1 MAKLHPT
8 LWRTCRILSGKTR
21 LQLFRRVI
29 ATPDQSVTA
38 LAKQLDISVP
48 RTSQELR
55 RLQSR
60 GLLQAV
66 RRNQNVLYRPVPDAL
81 VSTAAPLLAAMQQ
94 TFQHYPES
102 RDDETARIA
111 TGLAHTRR
119 LVLMRLLLVSPMDE
133 QTLEDLSGI
142 KRDALLRHLKLLE
155 QAGRGFLSPTGTV
168 PARPFGWRAKTEGSS
183 EQGGGQLI
191 QRHCALLAGGHIL
204 NRRHPLLQF
213 LIAPNDRPSC
223 RRFIGGAH
231 L

>member
-29 ATPDQSVTA
+29 ATPAQSVTA

-94 TFQHYPES
+94 TFQRYPES

-155 QAGRGFLSPTGTV
+155 QAGL
-168 PARPFGWRAKTEGSS
+168 ACCRAERWQVVDSS
-183 EQGGGQLI
+183 HPLAQCLL
-191 QRHCALLAGGHIL
+191 ALLVGERKRKAQASKAAA
-204 NRRHPLLQF
+204 N
-213 LIAPNDRPSC
+213 
-223 RRFIGGAH
+223 
-231 L
+231 

>member
-94 TFQHYPES
+94 TFQRYPES

-155 QAGRGFLSPTGTV
+155 QAGLACCRDERWQV
-168 PARPFGWRAKTEGSS
+168 VDSS
-183 EQGGGQLI
+183 HPLAQCLL
-191 QRHCALLAGGHIL
+191 ALLVGERKRKA
-204 NRRHPLLQF
+204 Q
-213 LIAPNDRPSC
+213 PSK
-223 RRFIGGAH
+223 AAAN
-231 L
+231 